1 MFLLNQLNALE
12 FVEFVIFFFLFILEF
27 CMITLSRK
35 VTISFNF
42 VNWLSNLPSSIYRVF
57 LKSCPLFQGL
67 YKSHFN
73 SCWSKIRQKESIRV
87 KLFGF
92 RRIFEYIAV
101 YESCQGSKSVY
112 FLPLALFYSSFCQ
125 YSIFKKFTVKST
137 NFSKKLMK
145 IW

>member
-1 MFLLNQLNALE
+1 MNIRGITNKYYAISSLLFNSNKQKK
-12 FVEFVIFFFLFILEF
+12 VINV
-27 CMITLSRK
+27 TNNSSRK
-35 VTISFNF
+35 Y
-42 VNWLSNLPSSIYRVF
+42 WVF

-125 YSIFKKFTVKST
+125 YSIFKKFSVKIT
-137 NFSKKLMK
+137 NFGKKLMK